1 MAINLPILSTGAFSY
16 EISLDGTIYDL
27 RIWWAGDRGGP
38 RLDLGLR
45 GQAWIVQGVKMIRFW
60 PLLYRVRDTRRP
72 PGDLY
77 LIERTSNLSSLQ
89 PITRDSLKSG
99 VQILTYLTRAEIL
112 AIQPPAN
119 SADDV
124 RFVGVP

>member
-1 MAINLPILSTGAFSY
+1 MATNLPILTTGAFSY
-16 EISLDGTIYDL
+16 EISLDGITYDL

-38 RLDLGLR
+38 RLDLGLP
-45 GQAWIVQGVKMIRFW
+45 GQAWIAQGIKMVRFW

-77 LIERTSNLSSLQ
+77 LIERTTNLSSMR

-99 VQILTYLTRAEIL
+99 VQILTYVPRGEIL

-119 SADDV
+119 SSDEV
-124 RFVGVP
+124 RFVEAL